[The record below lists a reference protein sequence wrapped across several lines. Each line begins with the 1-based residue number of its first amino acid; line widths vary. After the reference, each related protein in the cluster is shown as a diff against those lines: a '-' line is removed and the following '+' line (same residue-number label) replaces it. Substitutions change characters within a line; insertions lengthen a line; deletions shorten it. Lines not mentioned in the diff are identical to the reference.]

1 MWEVQSKKH
10 AEKVSSK
17 MLIRTLRRIAISLN
31 KKHKKSFKYI
41 NSKVLKEDLKY
52 IKKEDLRYHKEYLD
66 DLKTADLAAAKLK
79 KT

>member
-1 MWEVQSKKH
+1 MWEIQSKKH

-31 KKHKKSFKYI
+31 KKYRKSFKYI
-41 NSKVLKEDLKY
+41 NAQVLKADLKY
-52 IKKEDLRYHKEYLD
+52 IKKEDIRYHKEYLE
-66 DLKTADLAAAKLK
+66 DLKTADLAAAQLK